1 MELTDHEPRLK
12 APYPKLFYQ
21 EILNSCQ
28 NILDLLGCMRSTL
41 LHMPA
46 IVKKE
51 LCSEEVHADRR
62 DMVLCNMT
70 QFMQER

>member
-1 MELTDHEPRLK
+1 
-12 APYPKLFYQ
+12 
-21 EILNSCQ
+21 
-28 NILDLLGCMRSTL
+28 MRSTL

-46 IVKKE
+46 VVKRE

-70 QFMQER
+70 HFMQEQSNNMDHVNRHI